1 MDLQTYLA
9 PIRKWWWMVLAAAVV
24 GLLASAVILRQR
36 PPTYQARAALMIGRT
51 VFDPNPTSAQLGLGE
66 RLADTYAAL
75 ARRDPVQ
82 NATMAALGLNEL
94 PEYET
99 RPIPEAQLVEILV
112 TDTSPERA
120 QAVANEIANQVIQL
134 SPTGPLAA
142 QEGRQ
147 LFINEQLNFLQAS
160 IQDVQEEMIAQQ
172 EALVGLTSAIEIAR
186 AQDALTTLQTKLTAL
201 QSNYATLLANS
212 EGGAVN
218 YLTLVEPA
226 ELPVR
231 PLGPSS
237 PLLALL
243 AGLAGAVLGCSTAYL
258 LEYMDT
264 SLKTPE
270 EAVRLLRLPAIGM
283 IGEIKSPGRGADKPG
298 SPVFNARSQPA
309 VMEALRVLWTNLEF
323 ASVDRRLRTILV
335 ASPGPNEGKTTIAVN
350 LASAMA
356 QAGRKVALID
366 ADLRRPG
373 IHSSLDIPLHPG
385 LSDVF
390 LGRKEVAEVVTS
402 RSDGNLLV
410 IPAGTPPP
418 NPTELLSSRRM
429 DEILTAVRS
438 LADLLVIDAPPF
450 GLADASVLASKVD
463 GVIVIVRLGYTS
475 RNGARAMQVQLE
487 RAGATVLGM
496 VLNRAS
502 RSHLETLGGYGEY
515 LREPGGGDQAGAAGP
530 GTPSQGGPKSGG
542 PAGGPDVSPVI
553 SSTDA
558 PAAPVAPFVQVE
570 RRKR

>member
-9 PIRKWWWMVLAAAVV
+9 PIRKWWWMVVAAAVV
-24 GLLASAVILRQR
+24 GLLASALILDQR

-75 ARRDPVQ
+75 ALRDPVQ
-82 NATMAALGLNEL
+82 NATMAALGLAEL

-120 QAVANEIANQVIQL
+120 QAVANEIANQVINL
-134 SPTGPLAA
+134 SPTGPLTA

-147 LFINEQLNFLQAS
+147 QFINAQLDFLQAS
-160 IQDVQEEMIAQQ
+160 IQNVQEEMVAQQ
-172 EALVGLTSAIEIAR
+172 EALVGLTSAAEIAR
-186 AQDALTTLQTKLTAL
+186 AQDDVTALQTKHAAL

-237 PLLALL
+237 LLLALL
-243 AGLAGAVLGCSTAYL
+243 AGLAGTVLGCSTAYL

-270 EAVRLLRLPAIGM
+270 EAVRLLRLPVIGV

-298 SPVFNARSQPA
+298 SPLVNARTQPA

-323 ASVDRRLRTILV
+323 ASVDKPLRTILV
-335 ASPGPNEGKTTIAVN
+335 ASAGPDEGKTTIAVN

-373 IHSSLDIPLHPG
+373 VHSSLDMPSHPG

-390 LGRKEVAEVVTS
+390 LGRKEAAEVVVL
-402 RSDGNLLV
+402 RNDGDLLV

-438 LADLLVIDAPPF
+438 LADILVIDAPPF

-463 GVIVIVRLGYTS
+463 GVIVIVRPGYTL
-475 RNGARAMQVQLE
+475 RNGARAMQTQLE

-496 VLNRAS
+496 VLNRVS
-502 RSHLETLGGYGEY
+502 RAHMETLGVYGEY
-515 LREPGGGDQAGAAGP
+515 LDEPGAGEQAGTGV
-530 GTPSQGGPKSGG
+530 GTPSEGGLGSGE
-542 PAGGPDVSPVI
+542 PAGGP
-553 SSTDA
+553 
-558 PAAPVAPFVQVE
+558 
-570 RRKR
+570 